1 MAKIPMGNFG
11 QSMPNVERVQ
21 LPQNQSGQ
29 IIGAALQNVS
39 QVAGTIA
46 TKQEDERKKQDN
58 LSALTTVSQFSLD
71 AESMAADYRQKIASN
86 QMSDTDADLEFSKE
100 YAIKMGD
107 VVSQLPKSVSQDYQG
122 KLTQYGTSQIGTFY
136 QTGRNV
142 ASDLAKTNLKLTLDN
157 AAKMG
162 DQVAALPIIEN
173 AFSAADGFLSPS
185 EVLEYKSNYHQQQ
198 QSNNIGYRLASAKT
212 AQEYQSIYDDMQD
225 ENKYSNIPSSSRNSI
240 MQSSQNG
247 ILRIQ
252 KQEQQEQNKREST
265 AVQLANDLRSNVL
278 SGGKIDPDYIAN
290 IETATQGT
298 AAHKD
303 VQFWIANNNGIQE
316 FMDLNTNDQKLKLDK
331 LDREFK
337 NNPSDNA
344 SDRKKLLDTYR
355 SIYNQK
361 VSDAKSDNVAAAGNL
376 GIEVKAFT
384 GQQLISDPSGAMG
397 VIVNNMLA
405 LNEAKKKEPN
415 ISLDPIP
422 KGNILD
428 IQQSFAQADAKKQ
441 LNTIAGILKVGN
453 QRGIP
458 KSAVSGIITT
468 IGGGDGMY
476 NIAATAV
483 ANNTVYHGKSTGS
496 IILSGSSLL
505 KSQNQITPS
514 ILEEKYREEIGNLV
528 GNSDYSA
535 GWSAFKSAYAYFES
549 EAGNSQKNKDG
560 AMNTSSFEKALDAT
574 TGGLYEQQNTSLLFF
589 GGRFKTANGF
599 VSNWKVQKPYLMS
612 NADFE
617 IRANSGLEQIAK
629 KHNLPV
635 NFVKDNYRLQARD
648 GTTYDD
654 VVVYDLLDANGQ
666 RWVVKGKSAGE
677 KDKYQ
682 MITIPNKRRH

>member
-173 AFSAADGFLSPS
+173 AFSAADGFISPS
-185 EVLEYKSNYHQQQ
+185 EKLEYKVNYNQQQ
-198 QSNNIGYRLASAKT
+198 QSNSIGYRLASAST
-212 AQEYQSIYDDMQD
+212 EQEYQGIYDDMRD
-225 ENKYSNIPSSSRNSI
+225 ENKYSNIPGTLRNSM
-240 MQSSQNG
+240 MQSAQSG
-247 ILRIQ
+247 VSRIQ
-252 KQEQQEQNKREST
+252 KQEQQAQNKRESVAT
-265 AVQLANDLRSNVL
+265 QLVNSLQSNVL
-278 SGGKIDPDYIAN
+278 SGGKIDLDYITN
-290 IETATQGT
+290 METATQGT
-298 AAHKD
+298 AAYKD
-303 VQFWIANNNGIQE
+303 FQFWSANYNGIQK
-316 FMDLNTNDQKLKLDK
+316 FMNLNTNDQKLKLDK
-331 LDREFK
+331 LEREFK
-337 NNPSDNA
+337 NSPSDNA

-355 SIYNQK
+355 HVYSEK

-384 GQQLISDPSGAMG
+384 GQQLISDPSGAMST
-397 VIVNNMLA
+397 IVNNMLA

-422 KGNILD
+422 NLNKGD
-428 IQQSFAQADAKKQ
+428 IQSSFEKASAKQK
-441 LNTIAGILKVGN
+441 LDVLASVMKGA
-453 QRGIP
+453 QRGGLP
-458 KSAVSGIITT
+458 LSAVKGIITT

-483 ANNTVYHGKSTGS
+483 ANNATYHGKSTGS

-514 ILEEKYREEIGNLV
+514 ILEEKYRGKIGNLV
-528 GNSDYSA
+528 ANGDYLA

>member
-11 QSMPNVERVQ
+11 QSMPNVERIN

-39 QVAGTIA
+39 QVANKIA
-46 TKQEDERKKQDN
+46 EQQEAEQKKKDE
-58 LSALTTVSQFSLD
+58 LSALTSVSQFSLD
-71 AESMAADYRQKIASN
+71 AEMMAADYRQKIASN

-173 AFSAADGFLSPS
+173 AFSAADGFISPS
-185 EVLEYKSNYHQQQ
+185 EKLEYKVNYNQQQ
-198 QSNNIGYRLASAKT
+198 QSNSIGYRLASAST
-212 AQEYQSIYDDMQD
+212 EQEYQGIYDDMRD
-225 ENKYSNIPSSSRNSI
+225 ENKYSNIPGTLRNSM
-240 MQSSQNG
+240 MQSAQSG
-247 ILRIQ
+247 VSRIQ
-252 KQEQQEQNKREST
+252 KQEQQAQNKRESVAT
-265 AVQLANDLRSNVL
+265 QLVNSLQSNVL
-278 SGGKIDPDYIAN
+278 SGGKIDLDYITN
-290 IETATQGT
+290 METATQGT
-298 AAHKD
+298 AAYKD
-303 VQFWIANNNGIQE
+303 FQFWSANYNGIQK
-316 FMDLNTNDQKLKLDK
+316 FMNLNTNDQKLKLDK
-331 LDREFK
+331 LEREFK
-337 NNPSDNA
+337 NSPSDNA

-355 SIYNQK
+355 HVYSEK

-384 GQQLISDPSGAMG
+384 GQQLISDPSGAMST
-397 VIVNNMLA
+397 IVNNMLA

-422 KGNILD
+422 NLNKGD
-428 IQQSFAQADAKKQ
+428 IQSSFEKASAKQK
-441 LNTIAGILKVGN
+441 LDVLASVMKGA
-453 QRGIP
+453 QRGGLP
-458 KSAVSGIITT
+458 LSAVKGIITT

-483 ANNTVYHGKSTGS
+483 ANNATYHGKSTGS

-514 ILEEKYREEIGNLV
+514 ILEEKYRGKIGNLV
-528 GNSDYSA
+528 ANGDYSA

-549 EAGNSQKNKDG
+549 EAGHNQKNKDG
-560 AMNTSSFEKALDAT
+560 AMDEGSFEKALDAT
-574 TGGLYEQQNTSLLFF
+574 TGGLYQQHTSALF
-589 GGRFKTANGF
+589 GSGRFKTSGGT
-599 VSNWKVQKPYLMS
+599 VTDWQVQKPYLMS
-612 NADFE
+612 NHDFE

-629 KHNLPV
+629 KHNIPI